1 MRSAAVAID
10 TVVTRYSRGVS
21 VDIVMQMDEE
31 KMEVAADA
39 VVLTAGKSV
48 AGGKN
53 AGKVL

>member
-1 MRSAAVAID
+1 
-10 TVVTRYSRGVS
+10 
-21 VDIVMQMDEE
+21 MQMEEE